1 MTFININSLQ
11 CQYFIIILLQQE
23 AQLLMRTPSVTY
35 NLQKWKTAVRFRNNT
50 RAIILLALNPDTV
63 IVTDDRRIVHND
75 IVLLY
80 SQLKITNM
88 IKLMFI
94 TYQLITLLLFIKAP
108 VFAVGG
114 IIWCSRFTI
123 VVFLGL

>member
-1 MTFININSLQ
+1 M
-11 CQYFIIILLQQE
+11 
-23 AQLLMRTPSVTY
+23 
-35 NLQKWKTAVRFRNNT
+35 
-50 RAIILLALNPDTV
+50 ALNPFPTQSSLQT
-63 IVTDDRRIVHND
+63 TDGIVHND